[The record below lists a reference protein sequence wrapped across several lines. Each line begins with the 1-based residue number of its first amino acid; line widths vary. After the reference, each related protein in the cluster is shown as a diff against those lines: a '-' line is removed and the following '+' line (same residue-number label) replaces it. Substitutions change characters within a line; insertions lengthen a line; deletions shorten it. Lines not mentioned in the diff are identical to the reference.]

1 VQLSKYVAAFAALTA
16 TFVVKTANATPHP
29 LPFTYTYDTLGAG
42 EVEVEQYVDLVPVYT
57 KDPSGRPSYYLAS
70 QFQTEFEYGI
80 TDRLELGVYAT
91 LAPGSTNI
99 STQNEP
105 VLTEGTG
112 VKERLRYRLFDEGVL
127 PIDIGFYG
135 ELVENDI
142 EFEIEAKILLEKRF
156 GNLRI
161 DANLWG
167 EREWHWQA
175 NVQDWVIN
183 PTAGVTY
190 QISPAI
196 HVGAEFWMRGEWTD
210 PPPIDPITGR
220 SVRPFALGPHE
231 FVGPT
236 VLFELGKLWWANGF
250 YLRVDDINRHPVVGD
265 NYGPAWFR
273 TVIGIGL

>member
-1 VQLSKYVAAFAALTA
+1 VQLSKCVAALAALTA

-29 LPFTYTYDTLGAG
+29 LPFTYTYDTLGTG
-42 EVEVEQYVDLVPVYT
+42 EVEVEEYVDLVPIWSLT
-57 KDPSGRPSYYLAS
+57 NNLKQSYYLAT

-80 TDRLELGVYAT
+80 TDRLELGIYAT
-91 LAPGSTNI
+91 IAPGSTNI
-99 STQNEP
+99 NSLSEP
-105 VLTEGTG
+105 LLTEGTG

-156 GNLRI
+156 GNLRV
-161 DANLWG
+161 DANLWA
-167 EREWHWQA
+167 EREWHWSST
-175 NVQDWVIN
+175 VQDWVIN

-210 PPPIDPITGR
+210 PTTRP
-220 SVRPFALGPHE
+220 RPFALGPHE

-236 VLFELGKLWWANGF
+236 VLFELGKLWWSNGF
-250 YLRVDDINRHPVVGD
+250 YLRVDDFNHHPALND
-265 NYGPAWFR
+265 NYGPVWFR